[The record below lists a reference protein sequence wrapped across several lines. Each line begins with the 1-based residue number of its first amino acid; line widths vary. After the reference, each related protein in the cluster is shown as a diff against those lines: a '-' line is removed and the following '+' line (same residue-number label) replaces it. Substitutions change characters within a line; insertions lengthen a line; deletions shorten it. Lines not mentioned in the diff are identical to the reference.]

1 MGNRLEGARAG
12 ERSCLG
18 TGWGRGGAETRPTP
32 GARSCFRRLG
42 EGSGCWRPP
51 CGSALGS
58 GPCPAH
64 ATRHLHAGSWTR
76 PSRAPSGSCAVGG
89 SQPSNPGVPARRVR
103 PGAATPPVSPVLQ
116 ALRVRNQRPCG
127 TPEATPRR
135 DPNPRWG
142 VCDAASAHG
151 TQFSA
156 ARGAE
161 PAHREAPPR
170 ALPVWLPGPERGH
183 RAGDSVSARA
193 LLHVGARRV
202 WRPVKRRRK
211 TQPGDGWGGRRAP
224 RCRHTVRGRRQV
236 RGRAGSSL
244 FTRHVRGAA
253 GRLCAWS
260 PGGQPPGHLG
270 RRQMSPASL
279 SLRYNSALPWSW
291 LGKGPLSPGPAP
303 RGLSVSCPARCF
315 STATSWGGERKWGS
329 AQHTSGPACAA
340 WRPRPLPVKAGAAPA
355 GAHPTQEAR
364 WW

>member
-1 MGNRLEGARAG
+1 M
-12 ERSCLG
+12 
-18 TGWGRGGAETRPTP
+18 
-32 GARSCFRRLG
+32 RR
-42 EGSGCWRPP
+42 C
-51 CGSALGS
+51 
-58 GPCPAH
+58 
-64 ATRHLHAGSWTR
+64 LHAR
-76 PSRAPSGSCAVGG
+76 HAVLRCV
-89 SQPSNPGVPARRVR
+89 GVQS
-103 PGAATPPVSPVLQ
+103 PPTEKP
-116 ALRVRNQRPCG
+116 
-127 TPEATPRR
+127 
-135 DPNPRWG
+135 
-142 VCDAASAHG
+142 
-151 TQFSA
+151 
-156 ARGAE
+156 
-161 PAHREAPPR
+161 PPR

>member
-18 TGWGRGGAETRPTP
+18 TGWGRGGDAAHARDQARLPPSGRGVRLLEAALRVSAGVRTVSCSRHSPSPRRVLDTTQPRPLGVLRSGRLAALEPPGCLQGACAQARPPLPSPPCSRRCGSGTSAPVAHLRPPRGATPTP
-32 GARSCFRRLG
+32 GGACATLPPRTARSSPLRG
-42 EGSGCWRPP
+42 VQSPP
-51 CGSALGS
+51 TEK
-58 GPCPAH
+58 P
-64 ATRHLHAGSWTR
+64 
-76 PSRAPSGSCAVGG
+76 
-89 SQPSNPGVPARRVR
+89 
-103 PGAATPPVSPVLQ
+103 
-116 ALRVRNQRPCG
+116 
-127 TPEATPRR
+127 
-135 DPNPRWG
+135 
-142 VCDAASAHG
+142 
-151 TQFSA
+151 
-156 ARGAE
+156 
-161 PAHREAPPR
+161 PPR

-183 RAGDSVSARA
+183 RAGDSVSAHT

-244 FTRHVRGAA
+244 ITRHVRGAA

-315 STATSWGGERKWGS
+315 STAASWGGERKWGS